1 VGRYRWMHREKSE
14 SGGNEGERGVT
25 DLMALNESRRK
36 EGNNKRTKREIR
48 AVRGSERALR

>member
-36 EGNNKRTKREIR
+36 EGNNKRTEREIR